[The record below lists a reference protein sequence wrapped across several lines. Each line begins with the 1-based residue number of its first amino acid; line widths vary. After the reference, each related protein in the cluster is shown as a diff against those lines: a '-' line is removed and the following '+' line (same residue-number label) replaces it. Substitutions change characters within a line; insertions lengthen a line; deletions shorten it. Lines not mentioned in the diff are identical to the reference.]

1 MENIYDKYES
11 QLNINKITD
20 VEKIKSYINNVK
32 KEIEIYND
40 KIKELKSILNDIGKE
55 TIFDKET
62 YYQVSQGKI
71 YKELDEE
78 DDDNNDI
85 QLPLLL
91 LYFSICLFIGKF
103 LKFFLFG

>member
-1 MENIYDKYES
+1 MISEK
-11 QLNINKITD
+11 KILL
-20 VEKIKSYINNVK
+20 SK
-32 KEIEIYND
+32 KKLY
-40 KIKELKSILNDIGKE
+40 
-55 TIFDKET
+55 IFDKET

-78 DDDNNDI
+78 DDGNNDI